1 MSDTPSPPSPPSSSS
16 DDAKKLDTE
25 MGDPS
30 SMRYTVDL
38 ESASFIL
45 ISRASMEGDP
55 EITAMLLLLL
65 LLLLLMLLSHSQ
77 LLLEPGD
84 DDNADDAMW
93 T

>member
-1 MSDTPSPPSPPSSSS
+1 MSDTPPPPLPPPPPSSSS
-16 DDAKKLDTE
+16 DANKLDTE

-65 LLLLLMLLSHSQ
+65 LLLSHSQ

>member
-1 MSDTPSPPSPPSSSS
+1 MSDTPPPPLPPPPPSSSS
-16 DDAKKLDTE
+16 DANKLDTE

-38 ESASFIL
+38 ESASFML
-45 ISRASMEGDP
+45 ISRASIEGDP
-55 EITAMLLLLL
+55 EIITML
-65 LLLLLMLLSHSQ
+65 LLSHSQ

>member
-65 LLLLLMLLSHSQ
+65 LLLLLLSHSQ

>member
-1 MSDTPSPPSPPSSSS
+1 MSDTVPPPSSSF

-65 LLLLLMLLSHSQ
+65 LMLLSHSQ